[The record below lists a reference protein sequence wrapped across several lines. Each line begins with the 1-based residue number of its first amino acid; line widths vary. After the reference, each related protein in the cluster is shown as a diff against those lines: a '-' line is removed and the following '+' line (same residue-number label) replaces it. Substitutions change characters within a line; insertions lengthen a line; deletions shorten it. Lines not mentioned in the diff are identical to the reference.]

1 MSPPKAQEGRE
12 ETAFGS
18 EEMARRQQTAREKPR
33 NPPSKFALFFKISKI
48 VFESGDWF
56 AKIADTHGHG
66 ELSERPKEHAC

>member
-1 MSPPKAQEGRE
+1 MSPPKAQEGSE

-33 NPPSKFALFFKISKI
+33 NPSKFALFFKIAKI
-48 VFESGDWF
+48 VFESDDWF

>member
-1 MSPPKAQEGRE
+1 MKA
-12 ETAFGS
+12 T
-18 EEMARRQQTAREKPR
+18 RRQQADSEQLTKKPQ
-33 NPPSKFALFFKISKI
+33 NPPEIALFFKIAKI